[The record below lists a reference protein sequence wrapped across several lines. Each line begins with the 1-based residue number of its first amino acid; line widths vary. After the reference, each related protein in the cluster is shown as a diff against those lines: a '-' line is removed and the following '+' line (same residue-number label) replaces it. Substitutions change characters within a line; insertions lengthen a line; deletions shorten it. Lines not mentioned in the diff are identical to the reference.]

1 LRYNKYIP
9 TQQEIQMHTLQDA
22 VKEREAADMVMFAR
36 QDKAEAARKEVADI
50 LQAYKGIGVLIRK
63 GKSVYYLNN
72 PYKESSNI
80 KDLV

>member
-1 LRYNKYIP
+1 MY
-9 TQQEIQMHTLQDA
+9 TLQDA
-22 VKEREAADMVMFAR
+22 VKEREAADMVMFSR
-36 QDKAEAARKEVADI
+36 QDKAEAARQEVEAARKEVEAV